1 MSICDKVL
9 TENRIAT
16 ADAISPIA
24 VFETDQ
30 PGAYHNVFADTVKS
44 RREISF
50 GFGVYED
57 TRTRRRID
65 VTLIGVY
72 CGKKGVNEFRSD
84 IAKD

>member
-1 MSICDKVL
+1 MSICDKAL

-16 ADAISPIA
+16 AEATSPIA
-24 VFETDQ
+24 VFETDF
-30 PGAYHNVFADTVKS
+30 PGAYHNVFANTVQS
-44 RREISF
+44 RREVSF

-72 CGKKGVNEFRSD
+72 CGKAGVNEFRCD